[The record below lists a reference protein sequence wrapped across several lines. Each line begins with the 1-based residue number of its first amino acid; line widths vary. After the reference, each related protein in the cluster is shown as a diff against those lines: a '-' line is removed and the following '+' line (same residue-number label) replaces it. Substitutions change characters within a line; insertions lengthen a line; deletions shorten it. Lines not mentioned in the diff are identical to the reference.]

1 MNYVIIGLIV
11 IAAGF
16 VLFNLVRGLVF
27 FAQTSDDLTN
37 GAIDNG
43 GPNAGHVMQN
53 KMMFARVKWQA
64 ITILL
69 LVVLGVVAGGAG
81 N

>member
-1 MNYVIIGLIV
+1 MSYAIIAAII

-16 VLFNLVRGLVF
+16 VLFSLIRGLVY

-37 GAIDNG
+37 GT
-43 GPNAGHVMQN
+43 GPSHGHVMQN

-69 LVVLGVVAGGAG
+69 LVVIGTLAAG

>member
-1 MNYVIIGLIV
+1 MSYVIIFAIV

-16 VLFNLVRGLVF
+16 VLFSLVRGLVY
-27 FAQTSDDLTN
+27 FAQTSDNLTN
-37 GAIDNG
+37 GT
-43 GPNAGHVMQN
+43 GPSQGHLTQN

-69 LVVLGVVAGGAG
+69 LVIMGAFAAA